1 MRRVGNALAWFSTR
15 FVPDAFVFALLLTFV
30 VYVVALVSTDHGPLQ
45 LVDDWYGGFWGL
57 LEFAM
62 QMTLVLVTGYALASS
77 PLVARFLRWL
87 SSLPKSNR
95 AAVAITALAAGTAG
109 WIHWGLGLVVG
120 ALLAR
125 EMARATKE
133 RGIRTHFPLLAAAG
147 YVGLMIWHSGLS
159 GSAPLLVNTE
169 GHFLEDDIGLIGLG
183 DTIFRPFNLI
193 FVVLTITVSVVL
205 LASMHPSAKDTE
217 EITDTPEPAAGG
229 AGPGKTTGTTTGTT
243 AVRTEPRLAEKL
255 SHSRVLVAIIVLGG
269 LVYLVPFYAESG
281 VVGLDLNVVNFTF
294 LMLGLAA
301 HGTLSN
307 YAAAAANGARAASG
321 VIVQFPFYA
330 GIMGIMG
337 SSGLAEQMSNWF
349 IDISSETTFP
359 FFALLSA
366 GIVNVAVPSGGGQ
379 WAVQGPIMTGAA
391 EGLGVDQGRT
401 VMAVAMGDQITNMIQ
416 PFWALPLLGIT
427 GLKPGQMLGY
437 TAAIMVAALAI
448 AGLCITFLP

>member
-15 FVPDAFVFALLLTFV
+15 FVPEAFVFALLLTFA
-30 VYVVALVSTDHGPLQ
+30 VYVVALVTTDHGPLQ

-77 PLVARFLRWL
+77 PVVARFLRWL
-87 SSLPKSNR
+87 SSLPRSNR
-95 AAVAITALAAGTAG
+95 AAVALTALAAGLAG
-109 WIHWGLGLVVG
+109 WVHWGLGLVVG

-125 EMARATKE
+125 EMARSTKE

-147 YVGLMIWHSGLS
+147 YVGLMVWHSGLS

-169 GHFLEDDIGLIGLG
+169 GHFLEEQIGLVDLG
-183 DTIFRPFNLI
+183 DTIFRPFNLV
-193 FVVLTITVSVVL
+193 FVVLAITVSVVV
-205 LASMHPSAKDTE
+205 LASMHPSAEDTE
-217 EITDTPEPAAGG
+217 EIADEPSDGAGG
-229 AGPGKTTGTTTGTT
+229 SGSSRT
-243 AVRTEPRLAEKL
+243 AVQARPRMAEKL
-255 SHSRVLVAIIVLGG
+255 SHSRVLVGAVVVGG
-269 LVYLVPFYAESG
+269 LVYLVPFYADSG

-294 LMLGLAA
+294 LILGLAA
-301 HGTLSN
+301 HGTLAD
-307 YAAAAANGARAASG
+307 YAEAAANGARAASG

-330 GIMGIMG
+330 GIMGIMA

-349 IDISSETTFP
+349 IDISNETTFP

-366 GIVNVAVPSGGGQ
+366 GIVNFAVPSGGGQ

-391 EGLGVDQGRT
+391 DGLGVDQGIA
-401 VMAVAMGDQITNMIQ
+401 VMAVAMGDQLTNMIQ

-437 TAAIMVAALAI
+437 TAAIMLAAFAI
-448 AGLCITFLP
+448 AGLCITFLA